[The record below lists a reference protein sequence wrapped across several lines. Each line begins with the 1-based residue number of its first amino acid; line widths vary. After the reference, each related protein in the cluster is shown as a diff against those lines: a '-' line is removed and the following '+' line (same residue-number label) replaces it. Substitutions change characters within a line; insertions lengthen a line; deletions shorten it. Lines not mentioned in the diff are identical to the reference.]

1 MANAA
6 EQQNLRV
13 EPVGVVM
20 HLARRAR
27 QAATAAELGFIAVNE
42 THALMPYR
50 QAALWFAKSG
60 VTALSGVVTP
70 EANAPFV
77 LWLDRVAAQLAK
89 LNLQQITTIDPTM
102 LKAEEAAEW
111 EEWLPA
117 HALWLPLEEGGLIL
131 ARDEAWPERVPLLA
145 EWLEIWQHAW
155 TAKHRPAPAAWFKSW
170 LRKPRI
176 AKRYVFI
183 ALAITVIPVRLTV
196 LVPGELSPATPATV
210 RAPLEGTVDQF
221 FVQPNQPVKAGAPLF
236 QLDLTTLTSKLNV
249 ARQDLATAEAEYRQ
263 TAQQAVFDARSK
275 AMLGTLQGRI
285 AEHATEVRYLQ
296 SQLARAQ
303 VTAPRDGIV
312 LVDDPS
318 EWIGKPVTIGERV
331 LTIADEHDVEVEAWL
346 SPADAIDLPDG
357 ASVTLYLNAAP
368 LRPVH
373 ATLRYVAHE
382 AIARPDGNFAYRLRA
397 TIEGKE
403 DRPRVGLKGTV
414 RVSGHYVP
422 LIYWVMRRPLA
433 TIRPWI
439 GW

>member
-1 MANAA
+1 MGEAA
-6 EQQNLRV
+6 EHQNQRA
-13 EPVGVVM
+13 EPAGVVL

-27 QAATAAELGFIAVNE
+27 QAVNAAELGFIAVNE

-50 QAALWFAKSG
+50 QAALWFATSG
-60 VTALSGVVTP
+60 VVALSGVVAP

-77 LWLDRVAAQLAK
+77 LWLDRVASQLAK
-89 LNLQQITTIDPTM
+89 RQLQQITRIDPTM
-102 LKAEEAAEW
+102 LDAAEAAEW
-111 EEWLPA
+111 DEWLPA
-117 HALWLPLEEGGLIL
+117 HALWLPLADGGLIL
-131 ARDEAWPERVPLLA
+131 ARDEEWPPQLPLLA

-155 TAKHRPAPAAWFKSW
+155 SAKHRPAPAALFKSW
-170 LRKPRI
+170 LRKPRV
-176 AKRYVFI
+176 AKRYLLIVL
-183 ALAITVIPVRLTV
+183 ALAVIPVRLTV
-196 LVPGELSPATPATV
+196 LVPGELSPARPATV

-221 FVQPNQPVKAGAPLF
+221 FVGPNQTVKAGAPLF

-263 TAQQAVFDARSK
+263 TAQQAVFDSRSK

-285 AEHATEVRYLQ
+285 AEHSTEVRYLDA
-296 SQLARAQ
+296 QLARAQ

-346 SPADAIDLPDG
+346 SPADAIDLPEG
-357 ASVTLYLNAAP
+357 ARITLYLNASP
-368 LRPVH
+368 LHPVH

-382 AIARPDGNFAYRLRA
+382 AIARPDGTFAYRLRA
-397 TIEGKE
+397 TIDAKANH
-403 DRPRVGLKGTV
+403 PRVGLKGTV

-422 LIYWVMRRPLA
+422 LIYWLTRRPLA

>member
-1 MANAA
+1 MGDAA

-13 EPVGVVM
+13 EPVGIVM

-50 QAALWFAKSG
+50 QAALWFADTG
-60 VTALSGVVTP
+60 VTALSGVVTL

-77 LWLDRVAAQLAK
+77 FWLDRVAKQLAK
-89 LNLQQITTIDPTM
+89 RNLQQITTIDPTM
-102 LKAEEAAEW
+102 LETEEAAEW

-117 HALWLPLEEGGLIL
+117 HALWLPLEQGGLIL
-131 ARDEAWPERVPLLA
+131 ARDEAWPERMPLLA
-145 EWLEIWQHAW
+145 EWLDIWQHAW
-155 TAKHRPAPAAWFKSW
+155 KAKHRPAPAAWFKSW

-176 AKRYVFI
+176 AKRYVFV

-196 LVPGELSPATPATV
+196 LVPGDLSPATPATV

-221 FVQPNQPVKAGAPLF
+221 FVQPNQAVKAGAPLF

-263 TAQQAVFDARSK
+263 TAQQAVFDTRSK

-285 AEHATEVRYLQ
+285 AERATEVRYLQ

-318 EWIGKPVTIGERV
+318 EWIGKPVAIGERV
-331 LTIADEHDVEVEAWL
+331 LTIAEEHDVEVEAWL
-346 SPADAIDLPDG
+346 SPADAIDLPPD
-357 ASVTLYLNAAP
+357 ASITLYPSAAP
-368 LRPVH
+368 LHPVH

-382 AIARPDGNFAYRLRA
+382 AIARPDGSFAYRLRA
-397 TIEGKE
+397 TIDAKE

-422 LIYWVMRRPLA
+422 LIYWVTRRPLA